1 MARAGHTLL
10 RRTKLGV
17 RLRVASS
24 LRLAAVA
31 QCVVPIAGHAADV
44 GAAYPSKAVRIVV
57 PFAPGGGIDLSARL
71 VGVKLHE
78 LWGQPVLIDNRSGAG
93 GTIGSE
99 AVAKAAPDGYTLL
112 AVPISHAAV
121 GSLYKRLGYDPQND
135 FAAVIQFASAP
146 NVMVVH
152 PSVPARSV
160 RELIALARSRK
171 GEVNYASGGTGSS
184 THLAVE
190 LFEMLT
196 GIELVHIPYKG
207 GQATMVDLL
216 SGQVFMYIGSL
227 PATLPHVQ
235 GKRLR
240 GLAVT
245 SARRVPL
252 LAELPTVAEAGV
264 EGYEY
269 VGWYGMLAPAGT
281 RTGIITRLNTDSN
294 RVLGLPDV
302 RDRFAAVGAET
313 VGGSPEQFDL
323 LLKAEMAKWAKVAA
337 HAGIRPE

>member
-1 MARAGHTLL
+1 MYSALPSA
-10 RRTKLGV
+10 
-17 RLRVASS
+17 
-24 LRLAAVA
+24 LAAD
-31 QCVVPIAGHAADV
+31 AGAS
-44 GAAYPSKAVRIVV
+44 YPSKPVRIVV
-57 PFAPGGGIDLSARL
+57 PFAPGGGIDISARL
-71 VGVKLHE
+71 VGVKLNE

-99 AVAKAAPDGYTLL
+99 AAAKAAPDGYTLL

-121 GSLYKRLGYDPQND
+121 GSLYKRLGYDPQHD
-135 FAAVIQFASAP
+135 FAPVIQLALAP

-152 PSVPARSV
+152 PSVPAQSV

-171 GEVNYASGGTGSS
+171 GEVSYASGGTGSS

-196 GIELVHIPYKG
+196 GIELAHIPYKG
-207 GQATMVDLL
+207 GQSTMVDLL
-216 SGQVFMYIGSL
+216 SGQVFMYVGSL
-227 PATLPHVQ
+227 PATIQHVRAQ
-235 GKRLR
+235 RLR

-252 LAELPTVAEAGV
+252 LAALPTVAEAGV
-264 EGYEY
+264 AGYEY

-281 RTGIITRLNTDSN
+281 HTDVIARLNADLN
-294 RVLGLPDV
+294 RVLRLTDV
-302 RDRFAAVGAET
+302 RERFAAGGADT
-313 VGGSPEQFDL
+313 VGGSPEQFGA
-323 LLKAEMAKWAKVAA
+323 LLKSEMAKWAKVAA

>member
-1 MARAGHTLL
+1 MAHAAQKLL
-10 RRTKLGV
+10 RSMRLGV
-17 RLRVASS
+17 RAHWAAWPL
-24 LRLAAVA
+24 LAAVM
-31 QCVVPIAGHAADV
+31 QCVIPEGHAADAGV
-44 GAAYPSKAVRIVV
+44 AFPAKAVRIVV
-57 PFAPGGGIDLSARL
+57 PFAPGGGIDISARL

-99 AVAKAAPDGYTLL
+99 VVAKAAPDGYTLL

-121 GSLYKRLGYDPQND
+121 GSLYKRLGYDPQKD
-135 FAAVIQFASAP
+135 FAPVIQLASAP

-160 RELIALARSRK
+160 RELIALARARK
-171 GEVNYASGGTGSS
+171 GEVNYASGGSGSS
-184 THLAVE
+184 THLAVA

-196 GIELVHIPYKG
+196 GIELAHIPYKG

-235 GKRLR
+235 AKRLR

-264 EGYEY
+264 RNYEY

-281 RTGIITRLNTDSN
+281 RAEVVARLNADTN
-294 RVLGLPDV
+294 RVLGLPEV
-302 RDRFAAVGAET
+302 RDRFAAVGADT
-313 VGGSPEQFDL
+313 VGGSPEQFDS
-323 LLKAEMAKWAKVAA
+323 LLKSEMAKWAKVAA